1 MMNQNAIT
9 FNDIFKTSFI
19 EKATSFSFMDVF
31 IALIVAFF
39 VGLFIY
45 YIYKKTFQGIM
56 YSRSF
61 NISLVM
67 LCILTTFVILAVTSN
82 VILSL
87 GMVGALSIVRFRTA
101 IKDPMDLV
109 FLFWAIGAGIVCGAG
124 LIPLA
129 LMGSVVIGIVLL
141 LFVKQ
146 RVVESPY
153 ILVFNCEKG
162 KPEEDIQVTI
172 QHFFPKFKI
181 KSKTVN
187 GKQLVEVV
195 YEIRLKNNDTKFIE
209 DLNQIP
215 GVENVSLVSFNGDY
229 IL

>member
-1 MMNQNAIT
+1 MNQNAIT

-141 LFVKQ
+141 IFVKQ